1 MDLGLRGKT
10 ALVTGSSKGIGKA
23 CAAAFA
29 AEGARVSLCARSLP
43 ELERTATELRAG
55 GAEVLATTADVT
67 VASDVQRLIDRT
79 LDRFGSIDIL
89 VANAG
94 GPPFGDFDELTDD
107 QWRAATELSM
117 KATLRLVRAVV
128 PPMRA
133 RRWGRIVAIQSTS
146 VLVPIDGL
154 ALSNT
159 IRPVVAQILTDLS
172 AELAADGILINVVCP
187 GRTLTE
193 RFMTGHKRTGLSPEE
208 YVRAQAAHIP
218 LGRVADPTE
227 IANVVVF
234 LASEGA
240 SGITGQV
247 IPVDGGL
254 VAAH

>member
-23 CAAAFA
+23 CATAFT
-29 AEGARVSLCARSLP
+29 AEGTRVSLCARSLP
-43 ELERTATELRAG
+43 ELDQTAAELRAS
-55 GAEVLATTADVT
+55 GAEVLATTANVT

-94 GPPFGDFDELTDD
+94 GPPFGNFDELTDD

-128 PPMRA
+128 PHMRA
-133 RRWGRIVAIQSTS
+133 RRWGRIVSIQSTS
-146 VLVPIDGL
+146 VLVPIEGL

-159 IRPVVAQILTDLS
+159 IRPVVAQVLTELS

-193 RFMTGHKRTGLSPEE
+193 RFMAGHKRAGLSPEE
-208 YVRAQAAHIP
+208 YLRAQAAQIP
-218 LGRVADPTE
+218 LSRIADPAE

-234 LASEGA
+234 LASQAA
-240 SGITGQV
+240 SGITGQLV
-247 IPVDGGL
+247 PVDGGI
-254 VAAH
+254 VAAQ